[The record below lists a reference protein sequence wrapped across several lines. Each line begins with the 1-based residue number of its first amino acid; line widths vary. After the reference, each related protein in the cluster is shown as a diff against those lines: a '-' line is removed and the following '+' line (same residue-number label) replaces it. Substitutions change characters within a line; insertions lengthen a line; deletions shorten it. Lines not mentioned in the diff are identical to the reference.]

1 MAATVPLTP
10 PGVITQEFRTPRAI
24 RRGVIA
30 GVVGNMLEWYDF
42 ALFGFFARQIG
53 EHFFPAHDPTASL
66 LAAFGTFAAGFLM
79 RPVGGALF
87 GWVGDRYG
95 RKQALV
101 WSVLAMAFPSFFI
114 GLLPGAERIGVIAPV
129 LLVLF
134 RMLQGVAVG
143 GEYMASAVF
152 LVEGSEPGRRGLMGS
167 WGPIGASAG
176 ILLGSAAG
184 ALVNAVLPPA
194 AVTAWG
200 WRLPFIAGLAVALG
214 GLVIRRHYVEQV
226 PHQAPAKSP
235 IGEAFR
241 AHWRTMLHLVG
252 LVAGLS
258 VGFYA
263 AFVYSTTWLEQVAG
277 VPAKTA
283 LGLNSAAML
292 LTLVATP
299 TAGWASDRFGRRPVM
314 VLCAAALAILPYP
327 CMALMAK
334 GQALGIFI
342 GQGALALAI
351 GAMLGVLPATM
362 AELAPWRVRCS
373 VLSIAYNLAL
383 ALLGGSTPMVAAWLV
398 ARTGHPLAPAVYVAI
413 ASAITFVAALF
424 LPGTARHSMT
434 KEFQAAAA
442 VGGHLP
448 RPLAEGGTGWYS

>member
-1 MAATVPLTP
+1 MAVTVPLTP
-10 PGVITQEFRTPRAI
+10 PGVITQEFRTPRTV

-53 EHFFPAHDPTASL
+53 EQFFPAHDPTASL

-114 GLLPGAERIGVIAPV
+114 GLLPTAERIGVLAPV
-129 LLVLF
+129 LLVLL

-152 LVEGSEPGRRGLMGS
+152 LVEGSDPGKRGLMGS
-167 WGPIGASAG
+167 WGPIGACAG

-184 ALVNAVLPPA
+184 AVVNAALPPE
-194 AVTAWG
+194 AVSAYG

-214 GLVIRRHYVEQV
+214 GLIIRRHYVERV
-226 PHQAPAKSP
+226 PHQPVAKSP
-235 IGEAFR
+235 LGEAFR

-258 VGFYA
+258 VGFYTV
-263 AFVYSTTWLEQVAG
+263 FVYATTWLEQVAG
-277 VPAKTA
+277 VPAGTA
-283 LGLNSAAML
+283 LGLNTAAMAL
-292 LTLVATP
+292 SLVATP
-299 TAGWASDRFGRRPVM
+299 AAGWASDRYGRRPILV
-314 VLCAAALAILPYP
+314 AAAGALALLAYP
-327 CMALMAK
+327 CMALMAR
-334 GQALGIFI
+334 GQPFGILL
-342 GQGALALAI
+342 GQGGLALTI
-351 GAMLGVLPATM
+351 GAIVGVLPATM

-373 VLSIAYNLAL
+373 VLSIAYNLSL
-383 ALLGGSTPMVAAWLV
+383 AVLGGTTPVVAAWLV
-398 ARTGHPLAPAVYVAI
+398 ARTHLALAPAVYVTA
-413 ASAITFVAALF
+413 AAVTTLVAALF
-424 LPGTARHSMT
+424 LPGRARHSMT
-434 KEFQAAAA
+434 REFEAAR
-442 VGGHLP
+442 L
-448 RPLAEGGTGWYS
+448 R